1 MHWRGAPAE
10 NLNDKPP
17 RLSYLSNMSKITR
30 LALIAALAVAVTSSY
45 AGDKK
50 SCCAS
55 HAKNDSKVCMTE
67 TFAKMNLSSEQKT
80 KLEALHA
87 EADKAGCTKESMDKF
102 LKSAEGFLS
111 KEQMAT
117 LKAECSKMH
126 EKEAKA

>member
-1 MHWRGAPAE
+1 MT
-10 NLNDKPP
+10 KT
-17 RLSYLSNMSKITR
+17 TR
-30 LALIAALAVAVTSSY
+30 LALIAALAVAVTSAY

-50 SCCAS
+50 SCCAAN
-55 HAKNDSKVCMTE
+55 AKNDGKACMTE

-87 EADKAGCTKESMDKF
+87 EADKNGCTKESMEKF